1 VSGELVTIFVAAFV
15 TMFVVIDPPGCAPIF
30 ASLTNGTTPAHK
42 RRMAVKAVAVGTLIL
57 LLFAFLGQPLLK
69 ALGISLD
76 AFRFAGGILLFLIA
90 MDMVFEKRTERREHR
105 AEVVKSEATA
115 RHQSLEEE
123 DISVFPMALPMIA
136 GPGSIG
142 SLMLL
147 MAKQE
152 GDWSAQGAVLA
163 AVAANLLLTLI
174 ALLASVKLTQWIGKT
189 AMGVITRLLGVILC
203 ALAAQFVFDGIRNA
217 FMT

>member
-1 VSGELVTIFVAAFV
+1 MSGELVTIFVAAFV